1 VVGNSLGGAIAVQ
14 LSVHV
19 PDRVKSLILI
29 NSAGFGR
36 EVTIALRL
44 LAIRPLGRLLLRP
57 SATGARRTVRSLLH
71 HPAFVT
77 DARVQHALGL
87 ATKPHGVAV
96 LLESA
101 RSLGTFR
108 GVRRRWR
115 EELLITVAAN
125 AKPALVVWGDRDLIL
140 PGVHLDA
147 ARRLLPHAQ
156 THLFPG
162 TGHMPQIERAEE
174 FAELAGEFLS
184 LVDQRD

>member
-1 VVGNSLGGAIAVQ
+1 MQ
-14 LSVHV
+14 LSVQAS
-19 PDRVKSLILI
+19 DRVRSLVLV

-44 LAIRPLGRLLLRP
+44 LAIHPLGRLLLRP
-57 SATGARRTVRSLLH
+57 SATGARRTLRSLFCD
-71 HPAFVT
+71 PAFVT
-77 DARVQHALGL
+77 DARVEHALDL
-87 ATKPHGVAV
+87 ATRPHGAAV

-108 GVRRRWR
+108 GVRRQWR
-115 EELLITVAAN
+115 EELLTAVAAN
-125 AKPALVVWGDRDLIL
+125 AKPALVVWGERDFIL
-140 PGVHLDA
+140 PAVHLDA

-156 THLFPG
+156 THLFPD

-184 LVDQRD
+184 RVDQRS